1 MDARLGDGGPFRFS
15 WDVAFKWVLKGGLDF
30 VAGVEEGYVP
40 GGGGQAHSGIR
51 AENAGRPWWWG
62 RLSRL
67 GVATGSGRVDGTM
80 VSQQRLG
87 PPGGHVPHATPSP
100 FPSPAASLGLVSSG
114 RLASLPFLPP
124 LAAALWLC
132 P

>member
-67 GVATGSGRVDGTM
+67 GVATG
-80 VSQQRLG
+80 
-87 PPGGHVPHATPSP
+87 
-100 FPSPAASLGLVSSG
+100 
-114 RLASLPFLPP
+114 
-124 LAAALWLC
+124 
-132 P
+132 